1 MADEERELDSWLA
14 GLRDGQGQGP
24 SPPSPMAATPPE
36 PPVQAGPAEEPQEPP
51 SQTDMLD
58 DLREQI
64 ILTEE
69 EVEPTEM
76 PPLVQFFLDMH
87 PWQRLV
93 LAVLLFLDVGMCG
106 CMGLVMTGR
115 VVFPFQQ

>member
-1 MADEERELDSWLA
+1 MADEERELESWLA
-14 GLRDGQGQGP
+14 GLRDRQEP
-24 SPPSPMAATPPE
+24 SPLPPMAATPPE
-36 PPVQAGPAEEPQEPP
+36 PPAQAGPAEESQESP

-69 EVEPTEM
+69 EVEPKERH
-76 PPLVQFFLDMH
+76 PLVQFFLDLY

>member
-1 MADEERELDSWLA
+1 
-14 GLRDGQGQGP
+14 
-24 SPPSPMAATPPE
+24 MAAPPPE

-76 PPLVQFFLDMH
+76 PPLVQFFLDLQ

-93 LAVLLFLDVGMCG
+93 LAGRLFLDVGMCG